1 MKRDEILQLLSV
13 HRQKLSKFGVK
24 SLALFGSV
32 VRDEAGSLSDVDILV
47 EFEGP
52 ETFDRYMDLKFLLED
67 LLGCPVDLVTREA
80 LKPRL
85 KPFIEREML
94 YVP

>member
-1 MKRDEILQLLSV
+1 MKRDEIVRFLAA
-13 HRQKLSKFGVK
+13 HRQEIAKFGVK
-24 SLALFGSV
+24 SLAFFGSAA
-32 VRDEAGSLSDVDILV
+32 RDEAGPMSDVDILV

-52 ETFDRYMDLKFLLED
+52 ETFDSYMELKFFLED
-67 LLGCPVDLVTREA
+67 SFGCPVDLVTRET

-85 KPFIEREML
+85 KPYIEKEIF